1 MLRPYRINNLKT
13 GFIDPAKLNSTSL
26 WNQSM
31 TWLLGLLLSL
41 RPQSLACMQ
50 TFKTLHKS
58 LFRFSYHMCYWFPPF
73 HLVNINASCFPLLF
87 GTYGWVT
94 LFCPDMAP
102 RSQFFLCDDL
112 FVFADKA
119 GFGNNFTT
127 GGDKS
132 LVHSMETVVVGCMF
146 KSLITR
152 CASTTHELHSSENLV
167 RVLHL
172 TNYIWW

>member
-1 MLRPYRINNLKT
+1 MHRPCQINNKKIGL
-13 GFIDPAKLNSTSL
+13 IDPAKQNSTLL

-31 TWLLGLLLSL
+31 TWLLGLSLSL

-50 TFKTLHKS
+50 TFKTRNHFLG
-58 LFRFSYHMCYWFPPF
+58 FPIICAINFPPF
-73 HLVNINASCFPLLF
+73 HLVNINVSCFPYFLELMAKPQ
-87 GTYGWVT
+87 W
-94 LFCPDMAP
+94 FCPDMAT
-102 RSQFFLCDDL
+102 RSQFLIWDDL
-112 FVFADKA
+112 IVFADKA

-132 LVHSMETVVVGCMF
+132 LAQSMETVVVGCMF

-167 RVLHL
+167 RVLL
-172 TNYIWW
+172 